1 MTQQRMEHNEI
12 VAAAKAAFDIL
23 IDKSGSEGVSQS
35 QVSEY
40 VLTEHAGLDP
50 LRLERC
56 IDILWKQ
63 LDQDHYD
70 EAEQEALFEQQI
82 RHAMTLS
89 PHEGAAYLKK
99 CADEAELE
107 ADKAAVHA
115 FQLGLETRVLKRYG
129 KNDETTLTD
138 VILQLGVEGYVQ
150 AIREELL
157 DGDVDAGMVAIQ
169 GHTRTY
175 RYKLTDIL
183 DSKRKFAEEVIRR
196 VRKEIEAWR

>member
-1 MTQQRMEHNEI
+1 MAESWPKKFRVERQTGAGTRQDELPKVYPYYRASHHH
-12 VAAAKAAFDIL
+12 KFL
-23 IDKSGSEGVSQS
+23 IGK
-35 QVSEY
+35 
-40 VLTEHAGLDP
+40 
-50 LRLERC
+50 LERA
-56 IDILWKQ
+56 
-63 LDQDHYD
+63 H
-70 EAEQEALFEQQI
+70 EA
-82 RHAMTLS
+82 
-89 PHEGAAYLKK
+89 G
-99 CADEAELE
+99 LE

-115 FQLGLETRVLKRYG
+115 FLLGLETRVLKRYG

-138 VILQLGVEGYVQ
+138 IIQQLGVEGYVQ

-196 VRKEIEAWR
+196 VRKEIEARR